1 MNSQGE
7 RQGPTAG
14 QMEAPAEVP
23 RRRTRT
29 GSLVVTLGI
38 TAVVGVVAGGLYLA
52 LLRVPAAPP
61 RTQRIGSVR
70 ATFATEPRA
79 PWAGPAEVAIWVV
92 DAAGAPVTDATVSLT
107 YDMERDSIGRPMS
120 GMGGPGRAIAR
131 MDSAGRYSVPVTFS
145 MAGQWRVRVAIDRG
159 RRQEGQGEFL
169 VTVR

>member
-1 MNSQGE
+1 MADEILADS
-7 RQGPTAG
+7 RT
-14 QMEAPAEVP
+14 PAN
-23 RRRTRT
+23 RRRKSR
-29 GSLVVTLGI
+29 GPVIIGL
-38 TAVVGVVAGGLYLA
+38 AVVGAVAVLVGGLYVA
-52 LLRVPAAPP
+52 LQRVPAAPP

-79 PWAGPAEVAIWVV
+79 PWAGPAEVAIWLV

-145 MAGQWRVRVAIDRG
+145 MAGQWRVRVAILRAG
-159 RRQEGQGEFL
+159 EPAGEGTFL